1 MIVRSLTLK
10 NIRSYTDASL
20 LFPEGSVL
28 LAGDVGS
35 GKTTLLLA
43 IEYALFGLQPGQR
56 GSALL
61 RNDAEEG
68 EVSLGCTI
76 GENEVLIERSLKRDT
91 KGVSNEYAALTIN
104 GIKEECSITEL
115 KTKILALLGYPEE
128 FIKKNNILYK
138 YTIYTAQEQMKH
150 IITED
155 PETRLSILRH
165 IFGINKYR
173 RIRENLALCLTF
185 FKDEVKVQQ
194 MEIKLL
200 ESQEKKLEQKRIEH
214 KELEQR
220 VLVLTK
226 TLEEKKTLH
235 IENELML
242 KEIGSKQKEREVFEK
257 EIEKAHLLLST
268 KKEALQILVRE
279 RARLSNSLH
288 EATAFDQKKYEQT
301 IKSLVESKTLEE
313 VIASK
318 LLTCKAECA
327 ALESQKKQQQE
338 RKEKVFHLNHCPT
351 CLQDVPANHKHNI
364 VNEVESFVTAL
375 TKRITDSHTMR
386 KELEEQIVKQR
397 VTTKKLEEEKQKCEI
412 ARSKEVYLAESRIK
426 EQELRKNEESITKD
440 IQFLTEHLHQL
451 RETTAQFAKF
461 SALYVRKELELKK
474 TMQEERSAEVSLA
487 ESVKEVSLITKELRS
502 IEKEIEKRKELEA
515 NMHKKAT
522 LIDWLTGP
530 FTNLVETTERQVL
543 LNIRREFSKLL
554 QQWFY
559 SIAGEGFT
567 IELDEHFTPLIMH
580 KGIEM
585 DYAFLSGGERT
596 ALALAYRL
604 ALTTVI
610 NSLISTINT
619 REIVI
624 LDEPTDGFSDYQI
637 DKMREVLKEV
647 ACKQLIIVSH
657 EQKMEGFV
665 DHVVRISK
673 AHGVSSITN
682 EEKTASHLPQV
693 LNTVQAGK
701 NQNEVLPFS

>member
-1 MIVRSLTLK
+1 MIVRSLILK
-10 NIRSYTDASL
+10 NIRSYEQASVT
-20 LFPEGSVL
+20 FPEGSVL
-28 LAGDVGS
+28 LAGEVGS

-61 RNDAEEG
+61 RNTAEEG
-68 EVSLGCTI
+68 EVSLACKI
-76 GENEVLIERSLKRDT
+76 GEDEVLIERSLKRDT
-91 KGVSNEYAALTIN
+91 KGVSNEYAALTVN
-104 GIKEECSITEL
+104 GAKEECSITEL

-138 YTIYTAQEQMKH
+138 YTIYTAQEQMKQ

-173 RIRENLALCLTF
+173 RIRDNLTLCITS
-185 FKDEVKVQQ
+185 FKDEVKAQQ
-194 MEIKLL
+194 IEIKIL
-200 ESQEKKLEQKRIEH
+200 ENQEVRLEVKRKECKELQEKVTLLH
-214 KELEQR
+214 KELE
-220 VLVLTK
+220 
-226 TLEEKKTLH
+226 EKKVLH
-235 IENELML
+235 LASEQTL

-257 EIEKAHLLLST
+257 EIEKANLLVIT
-268 KKEALQILVRE
+268 KKEALQTIVRE
-279 RARLSNSLH
+279 RKRLLQSLQ
-288 EATAFDQKKYEQT
+288 EATPFDQKKYEQT
-301 IKSLVESKTLEE
+301 IRALVESNTTEE
-313 VIASK
+313 ILNAK
-318 LLTCKAECA
+318 LLTCKAEHA
-327 ALESQKKQQQE
+327 ALDSQRKQQIE
-338 RKEKVFHLNHCPT
+338 RKEKVFNLNHCPT

-364 VNEVESFVTAL
+364 VNEVESLVVSLSKRL
-375 TKRITDSHTMR
+375 TESGNIR
-386 KELEEQIVKQR
+386 KELEDQLQKQR
-397 VTTKKLEEEKQKCEI
+397 GIIKRLEEEKQRADL

-426 EQELRKNEESITKD
+426 EQELHKNEESLIKD
-440 IQFLTEHLHQL
+440 ITFLTEHLHQL
-451 RETTAQFAKF
+451 RETTASFTKF
-461 SALYVRKELELKK
+461 TALYVRKETELKQA
-474 TMQEERSAEVSLA
+474 MREERSAEVSLA
-487 ESVKEVSLITKELRS
+487 ESVKEVSLITKEINF
-502 IEKEIEKRKELEA
+502 IEQEMQKRKDLETK
-515 NMHKKAT
+515 MQKKSK
-522 LIDWLTGP
+522 LVDWLTGP
-530 FTNLVETTERQVL
+530 FTTLVETTERQVL
-543 LNIRREFSKLL
+543 LKIRREFSKLL

-559 SIAGEGFT
+559 SIAGEGFS
-567 IELDEHFTPLIMH
+567 IELDEHFTPLILH

-585 DYAFLSGGERT
+585 EYAFLSGGERT

-657 EQKMEGFV
+657 EPKMEGFV
-665 DHVVRISK
+665 DHVVRVTK
-673 AHGVSSITN
+673 VHGASSIVN
-682 EEKTASHLPQV
+682 EERDPPQV